1 MIKKAIHQ
9 IRDRN
14 IPKEIDDRIPDGWKG
29 NSFIPPGWRN
39 LVRMLNKEL
48 LEVAPNYELHQ
59 VKSKFGT
66 LRYYIDLDFVEGD
79 ETQDKVYEIIDK
91 YEQLSAHT
99 CEVCGQNA
107 QTDGNTFTRCTRC
120 DKHKE

>member
-9 IRDRN
+9 IRDRSL
-14 IPKEIDDRIPDGWKG
+14 PKEIQERIPEKWSG

-48 LEVAPNYELHQ
+48 AEVAPNYELHQ

-107 QTDGNTFTRCTRC
+107 KTGANTFLVYTRC